1 MSSVLKMLIIE
12 DVPAD
17 AEMTLRELRRSG
29 LDIDYRRV
37 QTATE
42 LRRED
47 IDVEPDIVLS
57 HFARP
62 KYHAISWKGP
72 DVAKN
77 YQDKLALLKEIMT
90 EVHAYLGT
98 KPDGKRRD
106 AVLRLGEQIVALMQ
120 SKFAGMWS
128 KAANWETMFA

>member
-42 LRRED
+42 LRREC
-47 IDVEPDIVLS
+47 IDFEPDIVLS
-57 HFARP
+57 DFAMP
-62 KYHAISWKGP
+62 QFDGLS
-72 DVAKN
+72 
-77 YQDKLALLKEIMT
+77 AL
-90 EVHAYLGT
+90 
-98 KPDGKRRD
+98 
-106 AVLRLGEQIVALMQ
+106 QIVRELRPELPFIFVSGTIGEETAIESLR
-120 SKFAGMWS
+120 SDP
-128 KAANWETMFA
+128 NWKPPPILRS